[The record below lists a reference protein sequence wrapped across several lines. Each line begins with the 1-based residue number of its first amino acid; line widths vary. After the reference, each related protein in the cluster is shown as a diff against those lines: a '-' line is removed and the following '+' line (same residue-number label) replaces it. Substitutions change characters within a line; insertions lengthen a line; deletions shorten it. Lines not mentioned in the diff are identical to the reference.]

1 MDADVLKTG
10 LVLADLPGEFR
21 YVLLKDRV
29 CGTDRCIK
37 GLQDTNL
44 ARVQA
49 TQDYLMHCDRI
60 LLVTQIAR
68 AVTDQSL
75 QNSLYD
81 AIARLAPIEWE
92 LREKG
97 DDPRNSTPGS
107 FQFAVVCTRSDVGV
121 SLFLGSSTGSL
132 AC

>member
-1 MDADVLKTG
+1 MTL
-10 LVLADLPGEFR
+10 
-21 YVLLKDRV
+21 
-29 CGTDRCIK
+29 TDIIQ

-49 TQDYLMHCDRI
+49 MQDYLMHCDRI

-92 LREKG
+92 LRERG
-97 DDPRNSTPGS
+97 EDDQRTSAPGR
-107 FQFAVVCTRSDVGV
+107 FQFAVVCTRSDV
-121 SLFLGSSTGSL
+121 SIYPSSRVQEVL
-132 AC
+132 EA